1 MEPESG
7 VGPSSLIWLL
17 RTNTLSISFGMH
29 THYQGLYLCVAALL
43 TFKHTR
49 PTVTTSTRNEK
60 GQPDTYAFV
69 VVVGL
74 PPSHLSFLF

>member
-29 THYQGLYLCVAALL
+29 TRTTKVYTCVLL
-43 TFKHTR
+43 
-49 PTVTTSTRNEK
+49 
-60 GQPDTYAFV
+60 
-69 VVVGL
+69 
-74 PPSHLSFLF
+74 LF